1 MPIQRTLPKHD
12 PTSPECL
19 VAKSQLEESALW
31 KKAAEAK
38 MITCLVEI
46 VCALVVTAAVVITA
60 VAVCNWTATHHDM
73 LWFYPWSK

>member
-31 KKAAEAK
+31 KKAAELK
-38 MITCLVEI
+38 LITCIVEI
-46 VCALVVTAAVVITA
+46 VCLLAITIAVVFA
-60 VAVCNWTATHHDM
+60 SVAICDWVANHHDM
-73 LWFYPWSK
+73 MWLYPWSK